1 MTVQSMDVKKGYS
14 GKITEEGKHTS
25 DSNDTMLKLTYQVES
40 YSLYI
45 SGGLGKGKL
54 IDSLFPVY
62 KDLHGES

>member
-1 MTVQSMDVKKGYS
+1 MDMKKGYS

-25 DSNDTMLKLTYQVES
+25 DSSDNAQTYLS
-40 YSLYI
+40 SGILLLCI